1 VSYNSKSLAFN
12 GKNNGTE
19 ILWAFRLR
27 NYFFKGKIY
36 LHRPSIEGNPT
47 CPIKL
52 QDITKVDLVSVILE
66 SGGTYEFIT
75 KSK

>member
-12 GKNNGTE
+12 GK
-19 ILWAFRLR
+19 IMALR
-27 NYFFKGKIY
+27 YFGHSSFGNYFFNGKFY
-36 LHRPSIEGNPT
+36 LHRPSIEGNQT

-66 SGGTYEFIT
+66 PGGTYEFIT